1 MSFAPAFDLLGET
14 SSRRI
19 PAAGRRR
26 RQGPNPS
33 RTRPPQRP
41 RCSSENHVGSTTAA
55 RHKNRSFASPP
66 VALSGRSAR
75 CGRFFSLGQHSIE
88 GPVAKGAAG
97 DREVGEANTGP
108 GSPACLS
115 RVRTARSVADPHR
128 CGIRRSCAADTGI
141 DACPRC
147 SQRPRPPALV
157 DTQAALAGR
166 SAVIRQL

>member
-1 MSFAPAFDLLGET
+1 
-14 SSRRI
+14 
-19 PAAGRRR
+19 
-26 RQGPNPS
+26 
-33 RTRPPQRP
+33 
-41 RCSSENHVGSTTAA
+41 
-55 RHKNRSFASPP
+55 
-66 VALSGRSAR
+66 
-75 CGRFFSLGQHSIE
+75 LGQHSIE

-166 SAVIRQL
+166 SAVIRQLWGAGERCRAGERHICGLFPAVVRCPVRGSKAS